1 MNTTYRTMLAG
12 VLLLLAAGA
21 AHAQSIDDK
30 LRSQLRSTVQELRQ
44 LQDNQAQLQADK
56 AAAEKQRDDALAQ
69 LKAVQ
74 AQLAAAR
81 GDTGAEAAAK
91 RALAA
96 ERAARE
102 QDARSL
108 AKYKASYDDL
118 LAVSRTRDAQHV
130 QAQQDLAA
138 RDTQLKT
145 CEAAQCGAVSRRA
158 RDPRRVRACRHRHV
172 LRVAPAVRAVGAR
185 QVRRAR
191 AKLRRCAVCGQ
202 VRRGRTRAGCGA
214 RVGGRRIGR
223 VLRRKRWCK
232 CERAVTASRR
242 RPEPIDSLNTGNT
255 DMEHEQTNTADERA
269 AHDAPIEAVSA
280 ERLAEILRR
289 AGYRVTV
296 AEQNGA
302 MQLMSASQGVGFA
315 VRFGNPAVGV
325 PPAIDA
331 ARIVYLDYTLSCVLQ
346 VQGELPAELVANWNR
361 TKRFA
366 RLASHGAFLALEMD
380 VVVAGG
386 VSERHLRSTVELWD
400 RLIQE
405 FLLHLRNRPTLAEQ
419 EAAARAADADR
430 PDAPAAVAASSGAAV
445 PS

>member
-1 MNTTYRTMLAG
+1 
-12 VLLLLAAGA
+12 
-21 AHAQSIDDK
+21 
-30 LRSQLRSTVQELRQ
+30 
-44 LQDNQAQLQADK
+44 
-56 AAAEKQRDDALAQ
+56 
-69 LKAVQ
+69 
-74 AQLAAAR
+74 
-81 GDTGAEAAAK
+81 
-91 RALAA
+91 
-96 ERAARE
+96 
-102 QDARSL
+102 
-108 AKYKASYDDL
+108 
-118 LAVSRTRDAQHV
+118 
-130 QAQQDLAA
+130 
-138 RDTQLKT
+138 
-145 CEAAQCGAVSRRA
+145 
-158 RDPRRVRACRHRHV
+158 
-172 LRVAPAVRAVGAR
+172 
-185 QVRRAR
+185 
-191 AKLRRCAVCGQ
+191 
-202 VRRGRTRAGCGA
+202 
-214 RVGGRRIGR
+214 
-223 VLRRKRWCK
+223 
-232 CERAVTASRR
+232 
-242 RPEPIDSLNTGNT
+242 
-255 DMEHEQTNTADERA
+255 MEHEQTNTADERA

-302 MQLMSASQGVGFA
+302 MQLMSASQGVGFG

-405 FLLHLRNRPTLAEQ
+405 FLLHLRNRPALAEQ

-430 PDAPAAVAASSGAAV
+430 PDALAAVAASSGAAV

>member
-1 MNTTYRTMLAG
+1 
-12 VLLLLAAGA
+12 
-21 AHAQSIDDK
+21 
-30 LRSQLRSTVQELRQ
+30 
-44 LQDNQAQLQADK
+44 
-56 AAAEKQRDDALAQ
+56 
-69 LKAVQ
+69 
-74 AQLAAAR
+74 
-81 GDTGAEAAAK
+81 
-91 RALAA
+91 
-96 ERAARE
+96 
-102 QDARSL
+102 
-108 AKYKASYDDL
+108 
-118 LAVSRTRDAQHV
+118 
-130 QAQQDLAA
+130 
-138 RDTQLKT
+138 
-145 CEAAQCGAVSRRA
+145 
-158 RDPRRVRACRHRHV
+158 
-172 LRVAPAVRAVGAR
+172 
-185 QVRRAR
+185 
-191 AKLRRCAVCGQ
+191 
-202 VRRGRTRAGCGA
+202 
-214 RVGGRRIGR
+214 
-223 VLRRKRWCK
+223 
-232 CERAVTASRR
+232 
-242 RPEPIDSLNTGNT
+242 
-255 DMEHEQTNTADERA
+255 MEHEQTNTADERA

-280 ERLAEILRR
+280 ELLAEILRR

-405 FLLHLRNRPTLAEQ
+405 FLLHLRDRPTLAEQ

-430 PDAPAAVAASSGAAV
+430 PDAPAAVTASSGAAV